1 MSRRLGPHPL
11 LASFVACL
19 ALSIAAHL
27 VVASL
32 TLSENLGHAAFHL
45 ATALPMLLLAW
56 SIAYWC
62 PPRRRTFVAV
72 WGRRITIVAL
82 MMISV
87 GLVLES
93 IGAFGYDGDDS
104 RIGALTTLHNGSWLI
119 QFPGVPLLVVGLLM
133 GLASLFQRSPQ
144 VAT

>member
-1 MSRRLGPHPL
+1 MTRRLGPHPL
-11 LASFVACL
+11 LASAFACL
-19 ALSIAAHL
+19 ALEIAAHL
-27 VVASL
+27 IVASL
-32 TLSENLGHAAFHL
+32 SLSENLGHAAFHM

-62 PPRRRTFVAV
+62 PPRKHTFVAR
-72 WGRRITIVAL
+72 WGRRITIVGL

-93 IGAFGYDGDDS
+93 IGAFGYEGDDS

-133 GLASLFQRSPQ
+133 GLASLFQWSPE
-144 VAT
+144 VSP